1 MKVCFV
7 YRSKGVSFSIERVFA
22 QIRKHFG
29 GEVEQS
35 ECYCPANS
43 YKNPVSYLRN
53 FLALRRHKA
62 DIFHI
67 TGVVHYAALFYPR
80 NKTVITVHDL
90 GHVFETKGIVGF
102 FLRRIFA
109 IWPLRWSKNI
119 VAISEFSKAEIV
131 AKTGVC
137 ADKIRV
143 IYDPVFDTFK
153 YSPKQ
158 IDTKC
163 PRVLCFAHMK
173 NKNLARHV
181 EALKGVNCTLRV
193 IAKLSDADKKMLEES
208 GVRYSV
214 ACNLTDA
221 QIVEEYRNAD
231 IVLFASTYEGFG
243 VPILEAQSTGRPI
256 ITSNIA
262 PMTEVAAEG
271 SAVFVDPLDVESIR
285 AGVLKIMNTPD
296 LAQKLVAA
304 GLENTKRFAPEKIAA
319 QYAELYSQILK

>member
-7 YRSKGVSFSIERVFA
+7 YRSRGVSFSIERVFA
-22 QIRKHFG
+22 QIRRNFG
-29 GEVEQS
+29 GGVEQS

-62 DIFHI
+62 DIYHI

-90 GHVFETKGIVGF
+90 GHVFETGGIVGF

-109 IWPLRWSKNI
+109 IWPLRWSRHI

-131 AKTGVC
+131 AKTGVR

-143 IYDPVFDTFK
+143 IYDPVFDAFK
-153 YSPKQ
+153 YSPKE
-158 IDTKC
+158 IDTEC
-163 PRVLCFAHMK
+163 PRSLCFAHMK

-193 IAKLSDADKKMLEES
+193 IAKLSEADKKMLEES

-214 ACNLTDA
+214 AHNLTDS
-221 QIVEEYRNAD
+221 QIVEEYRNSD

-243 VPILEAQSTGRPI
+243 VPILEAQSTGRPV

-271 SAVFVDPLDVESIR
+271 SAVFVDPFDVESIR
-285 AGVLKIMNTPD
+285 GGVLKIMNAPE
-296 LAQKLVAA
+296 LARKLVAA

-319 QYAELYSQILK
+319 EYAALYSKMSK